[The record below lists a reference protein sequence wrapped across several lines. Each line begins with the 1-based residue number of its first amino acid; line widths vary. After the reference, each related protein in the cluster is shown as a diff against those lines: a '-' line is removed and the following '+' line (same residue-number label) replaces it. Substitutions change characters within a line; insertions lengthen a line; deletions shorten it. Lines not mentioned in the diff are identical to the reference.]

1 MGGFVSAKLCSAM
14 NKASESSGGR
24 SLPPVSVRFT
34 FARLGVTYFVPYT
47 RTYSGAHQA
56 GALLGRTILHK
67 SEFHDVPF
75 KKCVEEVVV

>member
-1 MGGFVSAKLCSAM
+1 M

-34 FARLGVTYFVPYT
+34 FARLALKRYRLGVTYFVPYT